1 MLSVKVLL
9 MVFVT
14 HTDGINPSVKLFN
27 GVVKESSGEKV
38 GEVKISFR
46 FSTDRDEPVLK
57 LSEDEVE
64 KEKDN
69 ISGRRS
75 KKILVVMEFMEVS

>member
-1 MLSVKVLL
+1 

-46 FSTDRDEPVLK
+46 FSTDRDEPLLK

-69 ISGRRS
+69 NSGRRS

>member
-9 MVFVT
+9 MVFMT

-27 GVVKESSGEKV
+27 GVVKESSGEKL

-46 FSTDRDEPVLK
+46 FSTDRDEPLLK

>member
-14 HTDGINPSVKLFN
+14 HTDRINPSVKLFN
-27 GVVKESSGEKV
+27 GVVKESSGEKL

-46 FSTDRDEPVLK
+46 FSTDRDEPLLK

>member
-27 GVVKESSGEKV
+27 GVVKESSGEKL
-38 GEVKISFR
+38 GESKYHLGSPVTEMSLCLNYQKMKLRRKRIIS
-46 FSTDRDEPVLK
+46 V
-57 LSEDEVE
+57 VE
-64 KEKDN
+64 EARK
-69 ISGRRS
+69 
-75 KKILVVMEFMEVS
+75 FW

>member
-1 MLSVKVLL
+1 MRKS
-9 MVFVT
+9 
-14 HTDGINPSVKLFN
+14 KLCQSITLASKSNKMRFQL
-27 GVVKESSGEKV
+27 KESSGEKL

-46 FSTDRDEPVLK
+46 FSTDRDEPLLK

-75 KKILVVMEFMEVS
+75 NKILVVMEFMEVS

>member
-1 MLSVKVLL
+1 

-27 GVVKESSGEKV
+27 GVVKESSGEKL

-46 FSTDRDEPVLK
+46 FSTDRDEPLLK

>member
-46 FSTDRDEPVLK
+46 FSTDRDEPLLK

>member
-14 HTDGINPSVKLFN
+14 HTDGINLSVKLFN

-46 FSTDRDEPVLK
+46 FSTDRDEPLLK

>member
-1 MLSVKVLL
+1 L
-9 MVFVT
+9 
-14 HTDGINPSVKLFN
+14 
-27 GVVKESSGEKV
+27 
-38 GEVKISFR
+38 
-46 FSTDRDEPVLK
+46 LK